1 LTASLKSDTLRVI
14 STSVFPFGKLPMAKI
29 NVNGLNSTN
38 VSGPAPG
45 VNTSGSS
52 SPGPTT
58 GTLHAQTKIRIEQ
71 IARYRIAGLR
81 DVRIA
86 EILKITPAALKF
98 ITDKVEYKEVEEAL
112 LIGQLTEMDLALA
125 GQIEPLRQEVRNAVP
140 AALRCLVDAVNQ
152 RRDLRTA
159 LAASVEILKR
169 DPDRVAPDLE
179 RASCASSDPYD
190 GMKTIPQSLMDET
203 AKQADVT
210 ASELAKKRLQ

>member
-1 LTASLKSDTLRVI
+1 MATKIRVD
-14 STSVFPFGKLPMAKI
+14 
-29 NVNGLNSTN
+29 GLNSQ
-38 VSGPAPG
+38 SGSGAAA
-45 VNTSGSS
+45 NTSGTSFS
-52 SPGPTT
+52 GTQGPGPTP

-81 DVRIA
+81 DIRIA

-98 ITDKVEYKEVEEAL
+98 ICDKVEYKEVEEAL

-179 RASCASSDPYD
+179 RKSGPTDEE
-190 GMKTIPQSLMDET
+190 GRLLTIPQSLMDET
-203 AKQADVT
+203 ARQADVT

>member
-1 LTASLKSDTLRVI
+1 
-14 STSVFPFGKLPMAKI
+14 MAKI
-29 NVNGLNSTN
+29 NVNGMNQ
-38 VSGPAPG
+38 
-45 VNTSGSS
+45 TSGSPAAGVNS
-52 SPGPTT
+52 SGSQSPGPTP

-81 DVRIA
+81 DIRIA

-112 LIGQLTEMDLALA
+112 LIGHLTEMDLALA
-125 GQIEPLRQEVRNAVP
+125 GQVDPLRQEVRNAVP

-179 RASCASSDPYD
+179 RGSSIRPEDPFE

-203 AKQADVT
+203 ARQADIT
-210 ASELAKKRLQ
+210 AGQLAKKRVQ

>member
-1 LTASLKSDTLRVI
+1 MAFKLNVQGINGTNGSGSAGTN
-14 STSVFPFGKLPMAKI
+14 TSG
-29 NVNGLNSTN
+29 S
-38 VSGPAPG
+38 VSGPAP
-45 VNTSGSS
+45 
-52 SPGPTT
+52 

-71 IARYRIAGLR
+71 IARYRIAGIR
-81 DVRIA
+81 DFRIA

-112 LIGQLTEMDLALA
+112 LIGHLTEMDLALA
-125 GQIEPLRQEVRNAVP
+125 GQVDPLRQEIRNAVP

-179 RASCASSDPYD
+179 KASRSEGDPLDY
-190 GMKTIPQSLMDET
+190 MKTIPQSMMEET
-203 AKQADVT
+203 ARSADIVAT
-210 ASELAKKRLQ
+210 QLNNKRTH

>member
-1 LTASLKSDTLRVI
+1 
-14 STSVFPFGKLPMAKI
+14 MAKI
-29 NVNGLNSTN
+29 NLNGTI
-38 VSGPAPG
+38 
-45 VNTSGSS
+45 SGSGNGTS
-52 SPGPTT
+52 QSGCPPGGPGPSP

-81 DVRIA
+81 DMRIA
-86 EILKITPAALKF
+86 EILKITPAVLKF

-112 LIGQLTEMDLALA
+112 LIGQLTEMDLALS
-125 GQIEPLRQEVRNAVP
+125 GQVEPLRQEIRNAVP

-159 LAASVEILKR
+159 LAASVELLKR

-179 RASCASSDPYD
+179 RGINSRGEEANVI
-190 GMKTIPQSLMDET
+190 TIPQSLMDET

-210 ASELAKKRLQ
+210 AGQLAKKRVQ

>member
-1 LTASLKSDTLRVI
+1 
-14 STSVFPFGKLPMAKI
+14 MAKI
-29 NVNGLNSTN
+29 KIDGMNSTN

-45 VNTSGSS
+45 VNTSGTSFS
-52 SPGPTT
+52 GNQGPGPSP

-81 DVRIA
+81 DIRIA

-98 ITDKVEYKEVEEAL
+98 ITDKIEYKEVEEAL

-179 RASCASSDPYD
+179 RGSRDGSDPFD

>member
-1 LTASLKSDTLRVI
+1 
-14 STSVFPFGKLPMAKI
+14 MAKI
-29 NVNGLNSTN
+29 NIPGINSQGNGSP
-38 VSGPAPG
+38 GPAP
-45 VNTSGSS
+45 
-52 SPGPTT
+52 

-71 IARYRIAGLR
+71 IARYRIAGIR
-81 DVRIA
+81 DFRIA

-112 LIGQLTEMDLALA
+112 LVGHLTEMDLALA
-125 GQIEPLRQEVRNAVP
+125 GQVDPLRQEIRNAVP

-179 RASCASSDPYD
+179 RGSGQRGSEDPLEY
-190 GMKTIPQSLMDET
+190 MKTIPQSMMEET
-203 AKQADVT
+203 ARSADQVAT
-210 ASELAKKRLQ
+210 QLTNKRTH

>member
-1 LTASLKSDTLRVI
+1 
-14 STSVFPFGKLPMAKI
+14 MAKI
-29 NVNGLNSTN
+29 RIDGLNSKSDAQSQTKVN
-38 VSGPAPG
+38 GAPAPG
-45 VNTSGSS
+45 VNTSGFSNN
-52 SPGPTT
+52 SPGPTP

-98 ITDKVEYKEVEEAL
+98 ICDKVEYKEVEEAL

-125 GQIEPLRQEVRNAVP
+125 GQVEPLRQEVRNAVP

-179 RASCASSDPYD
+179 RSSAMRADED
-190 GMKTIPQSLMDET
+190 GRMLTIPQSLMDET
-203 AKQADVT
+203 ARQADIT
-210 ASELAKKRLQ
+210 ASELAKKRIQ